1 MMDVVIVDDEPVARR
16 TLREC
21 CEREPDLQIIGEY
34 GDARTA
40 LEAIRAR
47 PPTFCSSTSRST
59 PRMGWSWRG
68 RSIPTPCP

>member
-1 MMDVVIVDDEPVARR
+1 MMNVIIVDDEPIARR

-21 CEREPDLQIIGEY
+21 CEREPDLQIVGEF

-47 PPTFCSSTSRST
+47 PPDLLFLDIQIDSDRKSVV
-59 PRMGWSWRG
+59 
-68 RSIPTPCP
+68 